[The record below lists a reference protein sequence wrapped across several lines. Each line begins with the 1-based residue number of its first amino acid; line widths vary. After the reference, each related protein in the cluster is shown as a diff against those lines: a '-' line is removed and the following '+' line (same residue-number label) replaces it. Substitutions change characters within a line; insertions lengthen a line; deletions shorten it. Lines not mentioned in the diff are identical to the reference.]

1 MFFLQTGRYLPVDWN
16 KLVSAG
22 LANFLGHLHHGKLPY
37 EVETDH
43 NQGKEN
49 CDDVRDVPRVRE
61 ELGTALLLHPL
72 QAVRII
78 SVN

>member
-1 MFFLQTGRYLPVDWN
+1 MFFSQTVRYLPVDRN

-22 LANFLGHLHHGKLPY
+22 LADLLGHLHHGELPH
-37 EVETDH
+37 EVEADH

-49 CDDVRDVPRVRE
+49 RDDVRDVPRVRE

-72 QAVRII
+72 QVIEII
-78 SVN
+78 WVN